1 MIFLTYIK
9 FRQID
14 QCRKINFHF
23 LVLMSEFTILAF
35 TCTNTP
41 NFVEKYIKILVQM
54 SPFLQIVKFRN
65 GDSSRFC
72 LKGVI
77 WTS

>member
-1 MIFLTYIK
+1 MIYLTYIK

-23 LVLMSEFTILAF
+23 QVLMSEFKILAF

-41 NFVEKYIKILVQM
+41 NFIEKYIKILVQM
-54 SPFLQIVKFRN
+54 SPFLQNLEWR
-65 GDSSRFC
+65 
-72 LKGVI
+72 
-77 WTS
+77 